1 MKSLSKSLLVA
12 SLLLTFGLCHSSH
25 ALSGSGQPG
34 GQTIKCSSDN
44 GSRNWCN
51 ADTRGGVRLNRQ
63 ISGSPCTQG
72 QTWGWENRGIWVDRG
87 CRAEFIIG
95 AGGNWGGNNSGQ
107 TITCSSDNGGRNYCN
122 VNTSG
127 GVRLVQQ
134 RSGSPCTQGQTWGW
148 DNRGIWV
155 DRGCRA
161 DFVVGSG
168 GNWGGGGGGGQT
180 QTITCSSDD
189 GRRNF
194 CNVDTRG
201 GVQMTR
207 QRSGSPCTQGQTW
220 GWDNRGIW
228 VDRGCRADFVVGRGN
243 WGSGPTG
250 NLNPG
255 GPRPGTITCSS
266 NDGRRN
272 WCSIPNVN
280 PNNVVMTRQISGTRC
295 SRGDTWGVDARGLWV
310 DRGCRAEF
318 GFR

>member
-34 GQTIKCSSDN
+34 GRTITCSSDN
-44 GSRNWCN
+44 GSRNVCN

-63 ISGSPCTQG
+63 I
-72 QTWGWENRGIWVDRG
+72 
-87 CRAEFIIG
+87 
-95 AGGNWGGNNSGQ
+95 
-107 TITCSSDNGGRNYCN
+107 
-122 VNTSG
+122 
-127 GVRLVQQ
+127 
-134 RSGSPCTQGQTWGW
+134 SGSPCTQGQTWGW

-207 QRSGSPCTQGQTW
+207 QRSGSP
-220 GWDNRGIW
+220 
-228 VDRGCRADFVVGRGN
+228 
-243 WGSGPTG
+243 
-250 NLNPG
+250 
-255 GPRPGTITCSS
+255 
-266 NDGRRN
+266 
-272 WCSIPNVN
+272 
-280 PNNVVMTRQISGTRC
+280 
-295 SRGDTWGVDARGLWV
+295 
-310 DRGCRAEF
+310 
-318 GFR
+318 